1 VRGGP
6 CITSPIPTLQPRA
19 DLASALLGHARLA
32 RRREGGGSEEVGG
45 DGSSEEVGG
54 GWGCSG
60 IVWRIMRGFYVTGFY
75 GKAFDGKCFY
85 EKRQAGKES

>member
-6 CITSPIPTLQPRA
+6 CITNPIPTLRPRA

-45 DGSSEEVGG
+45 DGSSEEGRRGPGMIGDCLEEYAGVSWAGFLRGG
-54 GWGCSG
+54 IEWE
-60 IVWRIMRGFYVTGFY
+60 VF
-75 GKAFDGKCFY
+75 
-85 EKRQAGKES
+85 